1 MKNSKKI
8 SILIKKSFYKD
19 FEKIPKKYQKKII
32 NKIEDLKENPL
43 IGKQLKG
50 DLSHIRRLMVGQYRL
65 GYVFEK
71 EKLIIVILKTG
82 PRGDFYENIKN
93 LFI

>member
-19 FEKIPKKYQKKII
+19 FEKVPKNHQKQII
-32 NKIEDLKENPL
+32 QKIETLKENPL
-43 IGKQLKG
+43 IGKPLKG
-50 DLSHIRRLMVGQYRL
+50 DLGHIRRLRIGQYRL

-71 EKLIIVILKTG
+71 EKLIIVILKIG
-82 PRGDFYENIKN
+82 PRGDFYDSIKN
-93 LFI
+93 LFL